1 MKYLF
6 RIEGIDCANCAAKIE
21 RALNKDGLFK
31 EAYIN
36 FMLKKVEVHTEEK
49 DSKMIEEK
57 IRKIANKVED
67 GVVITPW
74 DNQTQEATQAVAQ
87 KHLFKIDGI
96 DCANCAA
103 KIERALNKDD
113 FFKEA
118 YINFMLKKVEVL
130 TEENNVTLIEEKLKK
145 IANKV
150 EDGVIIESWDNQA
163 SSTTSYRHEHGD
175 GCGCGEAHHH
185 SHKDECGCGVDHH
198 HQHENGCGCGDHHHK
213 QVTRKK
219 VAKRTATRKAVAGK
233 ATVRSIG
240 TVENNRIEKVKK
252 PKNEVSQAPKS
263 AIQKFKEY
271 LKTEDAMMMRIIVG
285 LGLLLFGA
293 VSKLEVFTI
302 ISYVI
307 VGYDIVLKAVKNIIK
322 GKVFDENFLMT
333 IATLA
338 AFVIGEYSEAVA
350 VMLFYQVGEYFQ
362 SKAVAKSRKA
372 IEGLMD
378 IKPEFA
384 RVKRNGNW
392 VVVAPGEVRI
402 GDTLAVRPGEKI
414 PLDGIIVKGKSNL
427 DHSALTGESVP
438 VFMEEGS
445 EVLSGSIN
453 VDQLIEIKVTQTL
466 QNSTVSKI
474 LDLIENA
481 TSKKAQTEQFITKF
495 AAVYTPAVVIAAALI
510 AIIPS
515 LVTGDWNHWIYTS
528 IVFLVISCPCA
539 LVVSIPLGFFG
550 GIGAASKCGVLIK
563 GSNYLEKLTQIDTVV
578 MDKTGTITKGSFEV
592 IGIFPARKGLEE
604 DLIRYAVQIERN
616 SNHPIARAIA
626 NYRSELVTEELTDY
640 TEKAGYGLSATLK
653 GKKVIAGNERFMEMN
668 HVEYKVP
675 KMLGTSVHVAVD
687 GEYIGCLIVADVVKE
702 ESMKA
707 IEELKKQGIQ
717 KVIMLTGDKKEVAEY
732 IGGEVG
738 VDQVYAELL
747 PQDKVHQVEKLIEE
761 GNKVAFVGDGI
772 NDAPVL
778 ALADVGIA
786 MGGIGSDAAVE
797 ASDIVLMQD
806 NLMQINKGIE
816 IAKYTKRIV
825 KQNII
830 FALGTKFLV
839 MILGILGFA
848 NMWLAVFADVGVSI
862 IAILNAIRILPKH
875 GKMDK

>member
-21 RALNKDGLFK
+21 RALNKDELFK

-49 DSKMIEEK
+49 DPSLVEEK
-57 IRKIANKVED
+57 IKKIASRVED
-67 GVVITPW
+67 GVVITAFDVPSI
-74 DNQTQEATQAVAQ
+74 QPTYRQETETTCGCGEHHHQ
-87 KHLFKIDGI
+87 
-96 DCANCAA
+96 
-103 KIERALNKDD
+103 EE
-113 FFKEA
+113 KEA
-118 YINFMLKKVEVL
+118 
-130 TEENNVTLIEEKLKK
+130 
-145 IANKV
+145 
-150 EDGVIIESWDNQA
+150 
-163 SSTTSYRHEHGD
+163 
-175 GCGCGEAHHH
+175 GCGCGGQHHQEEKEA
-185 SHKDECGCGVDHH
+185 ECGCGGHH
-198 HQHENGCGCGDHHHK
+198 HQEEKEAGCGCGGHHHQEEK
-213 QVTRKK
+213 EVGCGCGGHHHQEEVAARRSVK
-219 VAKRTATRKAVAGK
+219 VEEVVQPST
-233 ATVRSIG
+233 
-240 TVENNRIEKVKK
+240 IEK
-252 PKNEVSQAPKS
+252 
-263 AIQKFKEY
+263 FKAY

-285 LGLLLFGA
+285 LGLLLFGV
-293 VSKLEVFTI
+293 VSKLEVFTVLAYI
-302 ISYVI
+302 I
-307 VGYDIVLKAVKNIIK
+307 VGYDIVFKAVKNIVK

-338 AFVIGEYSEAVA
+338 AFVIGEYNEAVA

-362 SKAVAKSRKA
+362 SKAVSKSRRA

-392 VVVAPGEVRI
+392 VVVAPTEVGIGEVMAI
-402 GDTLAVRPGEKI
+402 RPGEKV
-414 PLDGIIVKGKSNL
+414 PLDGVIVKGQSNL

-438 VFMEEGS
+438 VFLEEGK

-453 VDQLIEIKVTQTL
+453 VDQLIEVRVTQLL
-466 QNSTVSKI
+466 QDSTVSKI

-495 AAVYTPAVVIAAALI
+495 AAVYTPAVVIAAVLI

-539 LVVSIPLGFFG
+539 LVVSIPLSFFG

-592 IGIFPARKGLEE
+592 IGIFPARKGMEEEFVRYGVQLE
-604 DLIRYAVQIERN
+604 RH

-626 NYRSELVTEELTDY
+626 NYRSELAQEELTDF
-640 TEKAGYGLSATLK
+640 TEKAGYGLSATLE

-668 HVEYKVP
+668 NIAYKVP
-675 KMLGTSVHVAVD
+675 KMLGTSVHIAVN
-687 GEYIGCLIVADVVKE
+687 GEYWGCLIVADVVKE
-702 ESMKA
+702 ESKEA
-707 IEELKKQGIQ
+707 IAKLKEQGIK
-717 KVIMLTGDKKEVAEY
+717 KVIMLTGDKKEVAQY
-732 IGGEVG
+732 IGSQVG

-747 PQDKVHQVEKLIEE
+747 PQDKVHQVEKLINE

-806 NLMQINKGIE
+806 NLKQINKGIE
-816 IAKYTKRIV
+816 IAKYTKLIV

-839 MILGILGFA
+839 MILGICGFA

-875 GKMDK
+875 GKMK